1 MERVPESEA
10 IDAMEDARRFSEWM
24 GKNRFRQ
31 DEYRQ
36 LARQVVKMGV
46 PPGGKVLDVGTG
58 PGFVAIAVARR
69 LRERNC
75 EVVGLDLSGAMLT
88 VADENA
94 RRAGLNGMVTWR
106 QGNAKAMPFEDG
118 EFDFVV
124 CNDSLHHWED
134 PPAVFDE
141 IARVLKD
148 DGQCIVHDLKRAQR
162 WAPRLASWLIGLMIP
177 GDFRVHYWNSIQ
189 SSYTP
194 DELRAILERSRLGG
208 WRIVEDFM
216 DLTVVKEA

>member
-1 MERVPESEA
+1 MERIPESEA

-24 GKNRFRQ
+24 GKNRHRQ
-31 DEYRQ
+31 DEYWQ
-36 LARQVVKMGV
+36 LAREVVKLGV
-46 PPGGKVLDVGTG
+46 PPGSKVLDVGTG

-69 LRERNC
+69 LRDSNC
-75 EVVGLDLSGAMLT
+75 EVVGLDLSKAML
-88 VADENA
+88 AMAAENA
-94 RRAGLNGMVTWR
+94 QRAGLDGVLAWR
-106 QGNAKAMPFEDG
+106 QGDAKAMPFDDG

-124 CNDSLHHWED
+124 CNDSLHHWQD
-134 PPAVFDE
+134 PLAVFDE

-148 DGQCIVHDLKRAQR
+148 DGQCIVHDLKRVQR

-177 GDFRVHYWNSIQ
+177 SDFRVHYWNSIK

-194 DELRAILERSRLGG
+194 AELRSILECSHLQG

-216 DLTVVKEA
+216 DLTIVKEA

>member
-10 IDAMEDARRFSEWM
+10 IDAMEDVRRYSEWM
-24 GKNRFRQ
+24 GKNRLRQ

-36 LARQVVKMGV
+36 LAREVVKMGV
-46 PPGGKVLDVGTG
+46 PQGGRVLDVGTG
-58 PGFVAIAVARR
+58 PGFVAIAVTRR
-69 LRERNC
+69 LQDSNC
-75 EVVGLDLSGAMLT
+75 EVVGLDLSKAMLT
-88 VADENA
+88 VAEENA
-94 RRAGLNGMVTWR
+94 QQAGLKGVLTWR
-106 QGNAKAMPFEDG
+106 QGDAKAMPFEDG

-134 PPAVFDE
+134 PLAVFDE

-148 DGQCIVHDLKRAQR
+148 GGQCIVHDLKRVQN

-177 GDFRVHYWNSIQ
+177 RDFRVHYWNSIK

-194 DELRAILERSRLGG
+194 NELSAIVECSCLEG

-216 DLTVVKEA
+216 DLAVVKDA